1 MPSVSKKI
9 IDKILSHVEKAN
21 GEPQFSFEFFPP
33 KTMAG
38 VENLYTR
45 MERMATLAPVFVD
58 ITWGA
63 NGITEELSTTI
74 AEHAQKYL
82 DVDVLMHI
90 TCNYLTK
97 EDMKRILLKIKDMGI
112 KNILAL
118 RGDPVKGCVKWQPH
132 EGGFKNATELVTFIR
147 AEFGD
152 YFCVAVAGFPEGH
165 PDLITP
171 TSRTADLVDSVAYGQ
186 YIQHLKA
193 KVDAGADFILTQFF
207 YDTKQFVLFVERCQA
222 AGITVPIIPG
232 IMPIHTYASFQ
243 KMTKFCR
250 TSVPDEIWTEL
261 APIRHD
267 DEAVKQFG
275 IKLCVNMIME
285 LLQCPLIYH
294 AFHFYT
300 LNLEASV
307 MAILKE
313 VEIVNM
319 KAVSSRRQLPW
330 RGSRCDMKGTAEEVR
345 PINWSNRPKSYMKR
359 TAVWDEFPN
368 GRWGDGRSP
377 AYGELSDLHFF
388 RPRGNL
394 SKDDYLAL
402 WGEAPVVPDDIH
414 EVFAL
419 YVEAKIPLLPWCE
432 TELLL
437 ETAQISSEL
446 AAINRAGYLTINSQP
461 PVNGEKSDHS
471 VFGWGGAGGHVYQ
484 KAYVEFFVAPGDL
497 QFFMEAM
504 PRYPNLNFHAINSS
518 GESIDT
524 GFKSVTA
531 LTWGVFPNREILQPT
546 IFDPE
551 SFVVWSKECFLLWKE
566 AWASLYDD
574 ASESSDLIYRMH
586 DTYFLVAIVDNDYIT
601 SDLYA
606 IFWDVIRTKVKAEA
620 AGGVP
625 GSEVYFGP
633 GDSEDAEEKAS
644 SDC

>member
-1 MPSVSKKI
+1 MPTVTHKI
-9 IDKILSHVEKAN
+9 IDKILAHAGKSN
-21 GEPQFSFEFFPP
+21 GEPLFSFEFFPP

-45 MERMATLAPVFVD
+45 MERMTALEPLFID

-74 AEHAQKYL
+74 AQHAQKYL

-118 RGDPVKGCVKWQPH
+118 RGDPVKGSVKWQPH
-132 EGGFKNATELVTFIR
+132 EGGFVNATELVTFIR

-165 PDLITP
+165 PDIITP
-171 TSRTADLVDSVAYGQ
+171 TSRTSELVDTAAYDL
-186 YIQHLKA
+186 YIRHLKD

-207 YDTKQFVLFVERCQA
+207 YDCAQFVLFVERCQA

-250 TSVPDEIWTEL
+250 TSVPDEVWTDL

-267 DEAVKQFG
+267 DEAVKQYG
-275 IKLCVNMIME
+275 IKLCVNMILE
-285 LLQCPLIYH
+285 LLQLQNPLTH
-294 AFHFYT
+294 RAFHFYT

-313 VEIVNM
+313 VLVLNM
-319 KAVSSRRQLPW
+319 EAVSARRQLPW
-330 RGSRCDMKGTAEEVR
+330 RGSRCDLKGMAEEVR
-345 PINWSNRPKSYMKR
+345 PINWSNRPKSYMQR

-377 AYGELSDLHFF
+377 AFGELSDLHFF

-394 SKDDYLAL
+394 SRDDYMAL
-402 WGEAPVVPDDIH
+402 WGSAPVTPHDVY

-419 YVEAKIPLLPWCE
+419 YVEGKIPLLPWCE
-432 TELLL
+432 TELQS
-437 ETAQISSEL
+437 ETSHISAEL

-461 PVNGEKSDHS
+461 HVNGEKSDHA
-471 VFGWGGAGGHVYQ
+471 VFGWGGAGGYVYQ
-484 KAYVEFFVAPGDL
+484 KAYVEFFVSPNDL
-497 QFFMEAM
+497 PFFLNAM
-504 PRYPNLNFHAINSS
+504 TLPRFRNFNFHAINAD
-518 GESIDT
+518 GEVHNPAGIKT
-524 GFKSVTA
+524 VTA

-546 IFDPE
+546 IFDPD

-574 ASESSDLIYRMH
+574 ASESSDLLYHMH
-586 DTYFLVAIVDNDYIT
+586 DTYYLVAIIDNDYPQ

-606 IFWDVIRTKVKAEA
+606 IFWEVIQRKAEAEA

-625 GSEVYFGP
+625 GGEI
-633 GDSEDAEEKAS
+633 EE
-644 SDC
+644 